1 MAKLND
7 KEIAVAKVYSRAL
20 LTLADEAGTAEEVL
34 DELQWLSSYAE
45 SDADFSRFIS
55 SPTVDETE
63 RGASLEK
70 MFRGR
75 LSDLV
80 LDTLLVINRKGR
92 MALLPAVAETYRQ
105 DHRDLRGHVD
115 VHVRTAVPLSD
126 GLRQKVRDAV
136 ASYSGLEPQLHEA
149 VDESLIGGIVLQI
162 GDRKIDASVSN
173 EVHRYRKLLLALA
186 EREILGD
193 REDALIED

>member
-1 MAKLND
+1 MATFND
-7 KEIAVAKVYSRAL
+7 KELAVAKIYSRAL
-20 LTLADEAGTAEEVL
+20 LTLADEAGVAEEVL
-34 DELQWLSSYAE
+34 EELQWLSEYA
-45 SDADFSRFIS
+45 SDNSEFSRFIS
-55 SPTVDETE
+55 SPTIDEAD
-63 RGASLEK
+63 RGVSLEK

-80 LDTLLVINRKGR
+80 LDALLVINRKGR

-126 GLRQKVRDAV
+126 AMRARVKGVV
-136 ASYSGLEPQLHEA
+136 ARYSGLEPNLHEA

-162 GDRKIDASVSN
+162 GDRKIDASVTN
-173 EVHRYRKLLLALA
+173 EVNRYRKLLLALA
-186 EREILGD
+186 ESEILGD

>member
-1 MAKLND
+1 MPRFND
-7 KEIAVAKVYSRAL
+7 KELAVARVYGRAL
-20 LTLADEAGTAEEVL
+20 LSLADNAGQAEEVL
-34 DELQWLSSYAE
+34 EELMWLADYAKD
-45 SDADFSRFIS
+45 DAGFSRFIS
-55 SPTVDETE
+55 SPTVDENE

-80 LDTLLVINRKGR
+80 VDALQVINRKGR

-126 GLRQKVRDAV
+126 GLRQKVHAAV
-136 ASYSGLEPQLHEA
+136 AGYSGLEPKLHES

-162 GDRKIDASVSN
+162 GDRKIDASVKN

>member
-20 LTLADEAGTAEEVL
+20 LTLADEAGSAEEVL
-34 DELQWLSSYAE
+34 EELQWLASYAE

-80 LDTLLVINRKGR
+80 VDTLLVINRKGR
-92 MALLPAVAETYRQ
+92 MALLPAFAETYRQ

-115 VHVRTAVPLSD
+115 VHVRTAVPLSAA
-126 GLRQKVRDAV
+126 LRQKVRDAV
-136 ASYSGLEPQLHEA
+136 ASYSGLEPDLHER
-149 VDESLIGGIVLQI
+149 VDESLIGGIVLLI

-193 REDALIED
+193 REDAVIED